1 MPKHSQRSSETD
13 NPECAIALDG
23 VRFSVNGLDIL
34 KDITLRIASDEF
46 VLILGPN
53 GAGKTTLIR
62 IINGLITPTSGTVQ
76 LFGAKLIP
84 QNAKNIRRRIAYLP
98 QDVAVDVRIPITV
111 DEVVG
116 IGRLAHTSTLKS
128 FRKQDREIVDS
139 AMEAIGIYQLRKRPF
154 GQLSAGQKQKVSLA
168 RALAQE
174 ARVMLLD
181 EPLNNLDPQAQEDIC
196 RTIDHIYGTTRKTI
210 LLVTHLLER
219 IPQASGRALLL
230 RDGSIAGSV
239 DSAKIREKELQFALY
254 GPRRNSELGSMVRPI
269 G

>member
-1 MPKHSQRSSETD
+1 MPKHSQRSSRTD
-13 NPECAIALDG
+13 NPECAIAFDR
-23 VRFSVNGLDIL
+23 VRFSVNGAEIL
-34 KDITLRIASDEF
+34 KEISLRIDSGEF

-62 IINGLITPTSGTVQ
+62 IINGLITPTSGTVH
-76 LFGAKLIP
+76 LFGRQLLPA
-84 QNAKNIRRRIAYLP
+84 NAKNLRRRIAYLP
-98 QDVAVDVRIPITV
+98 QDIAVDVRIPITV

-116 IGRLAHTSTLKS
+116 IGRLAHRSTLKG
-128 FRKQDREIVDS
+128 FRTQDQEIIDS
-139 AMEAIGIYQLRKRPF
+139 AMEAVGVHDLRKRPF

-196 RTIDHIYGTTRKTI
+196 QTIDHIYGSTKKTI

-219 IPQASGRALLL
+219 IPQSSGRALLL
-230 RDGSIAGSV
+230 RDGSVAGSV
-239 DSAKIREKELQFALY
+239 DSARTREKDFQFALY
-254 GPRRNSELGSMVRPI
+254 GARPNPDLGAMMRST